1 MRALFTILL
10 AALTVA
16 FLNGCGSS
24 SDSPNAPLSAAQTS
38 FNASGGQTALS
49 VHVGN
54 KTAWTIHSPATWL
67 TVSSY
72 AGTGTTTLQLTVAEN
87 VTPGDRS
94 AEVLLGQQGVRI
106 TQSGGNNTVPAVF
119 EKASFRLPSAMTCIA
134 PGQWS
139 SETATTLC
147 ELKVASAPGFVDL
160 NSIETGNSGANA
172 AYYKVRKRTFINGTD
187 AYLFE
192 TVPDQNGIS
201 WGKIWLNHGAN
212 WYAFAT
218 RTHNAD
224 LLYVLTTTLQF
235 SQ

>member
-1 MRALFTILL
+1 M
-10 AALTVA
+10 
-16 FLNGCGSS
+16 
-24 SDSPNAPLSAAQTS
+24 D
-38 FNASGGQTALS
+38 
-49 VHVGN
+49 N

-172 AYYKVRKRTFINGTD
+172 RLLQGPQTDLHQRHGTPICSKP
-187 AYLFE
+187 F
-192 TVPDQNGIS
+192 P
-201 WGKIWLNHGAN
+201 
-212 WYAFAT
+212 T
-218 RTHNAD
+218 RTAFPGAK
-224 LLYVLTTTLQF
+224 YG
-235 SQ
+235 